1 MSPKVPF
8 SRLALGAKLRLLLHP
23 SFFMSSDP
31 VFRSSD
37 QSPPAPIRFGVFE
50 ADLLAGEL
58 RRNGIKVRLQDLPFR
73 ALTLLLTRP
82 GVVVTRQ
89 EFRQALWPPDIFVDF
104 EQGISSAVMRLRD
117 ALGDSADNPIFIETI
132 ERRGYRWI
140 GPIQRA
146 EPVPGESPERESPEK
161 QATPLAAV
169 LPSRPSPWSRL
180 VFVLPVLAMLFAVW
194 IFRPGYRDRNATAKS
209 NRIHTRSQHQPANRE
224 AEDFYLKGRYYWN
237 KRTPDSLHQA
247 FESFTQAIAHDPNYS
262 DAYVGLADC
271 YNLLREFSAMPGNE
285 AYFKAFA
292 AARKAVELD
301 PQSSEAHASL
311 AFVTFYGMWD
321 SADAEKE
328 FRRAI
333 ELDPNNV
340 KAHHWYATFLHTLN
354 RHDEA
359 LNEIE
364 LAHKLAPDS
373 PSILADKGELFWA
386 GGHRE
391 QALQLLKQLEAADPD
406 FLSPHRYLRLA
417 YFETGD
423 YPNYIVELKKDA
435 LLTHDA
441 AQSSVAEAAAK
452 GFAQGGKRGLFEA
465 QLLEQRKL
473 YEQGLLSPYFVAQT
487 EAVLGNQREALKY
500 LTICILSHDEFMLDL
515 SVDQGFA
522 SLHGDPAF
530 RQLLAKIGLPT
541 AN

>member
-1 MSPKVPF
+1 MGSSQAP
-8 SRLALGAKLRLLLHP
+8 LAL
-23 SFFMSSDP
+23 
-31 VFRSSD
+31 V
-37 QSPPAPIRFGVFE
+37 RFGVFE
-50 ADLLAGEL
+50 ADLRAGEL
-58 RRNGIKVRLQDLPFR
+58 RRNGVKVRLQDLPFR
-73 ALTLLLTRP
+73 ALALLLTRP
-82 GVVVTRQ
+82 GEVITRE
-89 EFRQALWPPDIFVDF
+89 EFRRALWPSDVFVDF
-104 EQGISSAVMRLRD
+104 EQGLSSAVMRLRD

-140 GPIQRA
+140 GPIQRV

-169 LPSRPSPWSRL
+169 LPSRPSPWWKL

-194 IFRPGYRDRNATAKS
+194 MFRFGYRDARASAKS
-209 NRIHTRSQHQPANRE
+209 GQASTRSLHQPANRE

-247 FESFTQAIAHDPNYS
+247 LESFTQAIAHDPNYS

-359 LNEIE
+359 LTEIE
-364 LAHKLAPDS
+364 LARKLAPDS
-373 PSILADKGELFWA
+373 PSILADKGELLWA

-391 QALQLLKQLEAADPD
+391 EALQLLKQLEAADPD

-487 EAVLGNQREALKY
+487 EAVLGNQRDALKY
-500 LTICILSHDEFMLDL
+500 LTICILSHDELMLDL
-515 SVDQGFA
+515 GVDQGFA

-530 RQLLAKIGLPT
+530 QQLLAKIGLPT
-541 AN
+541 AH